1 MTISPELLKKVGG
14 VVVKPGGTPSPK
26 PQAPVPSNGATLD
39 VNKLNLNDGSLS
51 VISQPKKAITG
62 DAKKAIDAGKAT
74 AYNDYPTYKEA
85 TVLDKVDYALNPTT
99 GANKHTIGWFNALA
113 GTKALATLKDVTFGE
128 IAASREATEK
138 GIQKTQRIEQDS
150 LFPNANSTKMMDT
163 IVPTAEFNKLV
174 TAQVVARLQDDTPT
188 DKFIKGFAG
197 EMKKTAE
204 YYQRELEDRKLAKGN
219 DPKAESFVEK
229 VAEAAPSA
237 EMFAAVA
244 LATGGA
250 STLAGGGYLGGAI
263 ALSGKV
269 GLTVTEAAMEADNAR
284 DQILAGGGTEE
295 DAIKSFNE
303 VFGANIIL
311 IAATNKVDKIWDVDT
326 FKTLKQAA
334 LATGVAGIGEG
345 FQEGVQQIISNT
357 STGRPT
363 WEGVDE
369 AFLIGAVLGGGIK
382 GVTGVGGLSV
392 ENIKEELG
400 VKGKDKVLEEIF
412 NNPDIPQEK
421 KDAVKE
427 ILGNPSEETVQGIM
441 QDAFQ
446 DGSVQNFVNVQQQV
460 AEQKTAEEEEMFGIY
475 QQQVSAGIAP
485 NVIFQEISD
494 RTGIPV
500 EDIKST
506 IQELET
512 RPTEKDPI
520 AEIASQLTG
529 QANPITEKLETPED
543 KMKNLAEQTL
553 QEDEQTAPN
562 VIQDM
567 ENDAE
572 MQADWENNYKV
583 EYGDYNR
590 QETSLRGLEQRYTQR
605 AAKARVQAEISR
617 VQAQKTALKEEYKKN
632 NTEVTKADVE
642 KAQKEKN
649 PRKANR
655 VLNQVGKEKTSKVV
669 KNGKGV
675 VRVNR
680 ITDTKKVTKK
690 QLEKRAKAE
699 GSFLDLKKDPTD
711 LDTIDAIEQNQSDFV
726 IENNIVKLSDV
737 TESNPLDTTLKVGGL
752 TFRFNTEEFQ
762 DFVNGRSEE
771 ELRYFVKGDT
781 VYLIDTQYGDWNR
794 NSIVGRVEYFEP
806 QKSTLFQTS
815 SRNRFATQK
824 DIENA
829 FNNIPF
835 LKYIPVQRV
844 SEIKTPGGGSA
855 WGSYFEGLIK
865 YTENPKYGTIPHE
878 AFHAFV
884 DLILTPQ
891 DRQNLFDLA
900 RIEMRKD
907 GYASDMTNLQVEEYL
922 AERFED
928 YYIAKTEKSP
938 FRQWFDKIIDALKSL
953 VQSKKTI
960 NDYYNSVFDYET
972 GQLLKPNNEMM
983 PIRGDFVVAMNPQS
997 IEEAREIVD
1006 GAEISQPEKNF
1017 LMNILDNP
1025 AYAKKTDWEAFLE
1038 EVGIRTLQV
1047 EGKIQNGRVAL
1058 IERGNEEIGLP
1069 QDTKGFAYLIKTD
1082 VEHGANTSHGFTDGA
1097 DSIGWANVAN
1107 TDGYYQV
1114 KEIQKISNRILEPE
1128 LKNSKATPKQKEEIL
1143 ALNRNYMNAFV
1154 IGLRDMAANDFKVIK
1169 FPTVEK
1175 AKLVNPQ
1182 MSEEVAEKVY
1192 GKELSLALEKFTQ
1205 AEYED
1210 DGYGGNWVVYPSNGA
1225 KMIAQRF
1232 QTADVFEA
1240 IQQENLTTKILNRLG
1255 DRKTVSKTFISDL
1268 AKMPDIKA
1276 KEKEIINEVLKGEP
1290 ATINVEEFKQK
1301 VRAELLPLQLQNE
1314 IVKGTKSAVHDRV
1327 NKAFAYLESRS
1338 ITMEE
1343 DMGGGYYAVDV
1354 DGNPLEYDEMSP
1366 REREAMDVISADYER
1381 IQNDEMNTFI
1391 PNKYQRISLPM
1402 NIKGQVANYDEHV
1415 YVSPIETT
1423 AGEHHYP
1430 GVDNYFGH
1438 TRIEN
1443 MEGGETRRVIETQ
1456 TDLYQQDRL
1465 DASLDLPYEVRELR
1479 SIEGFRNL
1487 AQIGLDQGKSEQE
1500 VFDGMRKAKP
1510 SLFNGINSLYEVDQR
1525 IAFLKKQYAP
1535 QIEESAKKIARME
1548 QYGNPTAHFRMDRE
1562 EVKRAAKDGIKKL
1575 QFPTGITALKIEGH
1589 WDRYAPTSN
1598 TFPDHGWTMYVDQN
1612 DTFSGDLL
1620 PLRPTDLKAGLIV
1633 KDRYNMK
1640 WIVVYIK
1647 PTGEMVAVKYNK
1659 QFIEEA
1665 KEQDPD
1671 FEGTDFEVGQR
1682 HAQSI
1687 FDHIEEDPG
1696 SYYGAESFNIG
1707 AVKTS
1712 DEYKKNPLYKFYEGD
1727 QGKYLKNT
1735 FGAKEVTDAQGVTW
1749 FEIALTPE
1757 MAGRVEAFQKKTEE
1771 DKLMEEA
1778 RKYKTAE
1785 EFSRSVKDKIATEL
1799 VEPRQLKTTQIG
1811 GVDEEGVNY
1820 FVDKIKNNLP
1830 IEKLEVTPNFDG
1842 TYNIQNGHNRFEAYK
1857 KSGVKEI
1864 PVDVYVT
1871 KSQLTDIWNKANTKV
1886 SPLAEEARKY
1896 KSAEEFV
1903 RAMGANEYSE
1913 RNVVRKYL
1921 GTYSNSYFDFPKLSE
1936 HSVGKKLPETITV
1949 YRGVNATN
1957 PVDAKI
1963 GLHWTTD
1970 KEYAKQYGKNI
1981 QTITAPKSDFRVNT
1995 LVPSSKDFVY
2005 LPKGTPKSK
2014 VVLDNEIPTLTDIWN
2029 KANTKFQEKDMY
2041 DRMGELLL
2049 KIKGEA
2055 ARTMKKET
2063 LIERIAEEIDDDLK
2077 GGFYTPQI
2085 IRQELAKSAAL
2096 YEENPELAINIAKGL
2111 EDGPDN
2117 INYLALGRYVLYQ
2130 VTQQGRAE
2138 DQIDVI
2144 NNISKQARKAG
2155 QAISMLR
2162 GLLTIDS
2169 PNQYV
2174 NQLQSFKNDLARKNF
2189 KALFTRSK
2197 SVVVEDLV
2205 EDEVRK
2211 TKRKKSTK
2219 DLKEKLLKEKEFEL
2233 DSFLNALAC

>member
-1 MTISPELLKKVGG
+1 MLSPDLLKKVGG

-26 PQAPVPSNGATLD
+26 PPAPSNGETLD

-51 VISQPKKAITG
+51 VISAPKKQLTG
-62 DAKKAIDAGKAT
+62 ADKKAVESGKAD
-74 AYNDYPTYKEA
+74 AYNAPPTYTEPTILEK
-85 TVLDKVDYALNPTT
+85 TDYAINPLT

-113 GTKALATLKDVTFGE
+113 GTKALVTLKDIAKGE
-128 IAASREATEK
+128 LFATKEAVEK
-138 GIQKTQRIEQDS
+138 GVKTSQRIEQNNP
-150 LFPNANSTKMMDT
+150 FANANSTKLIDT
-163 IVPTAEFNKLV
+163 IAPTAEFQKLV
-174 TAQVVARLQDDTPT
+174 TAHVVAQLENDTPT
-188 DKFIKGFAG
+188 DKMIKNFAS
-197 EMKKTAE
+197 EMKKTAD
-204 YYQRELEDRKLAKGN
+204 YYQRELEDKKLSAGHN
-219 DPKAESFVEK
+219 PKAESFGEK

-250 STLAGGGYLGGAI
+250 SSLAGGGYLSAGI

-269 GLTVTEAAMEADNAR
+269 GMTVTEAAMEADSAR
-284 DQILAGGGTEE
+284 DQILQSGGTDEE
-295 DAIKSFNE
+295 AIKAFNE

-326 FKTLKQAA
+326 FNTLKEMAV
-334 LATGVAGIGEG
+334 ATGVAGVGEG

-369 AFLIGAVLGGGIK
+369 AFLIGAVLGGGVK
-382 GVTGVGGLSV
+382 GVTGAGGLTV
-392 ENIKEELG
+392 ENIKEEIG
-400 VKGKDKVLEEIF
+400 AKGKDKVLEEIM
-412 NNPDIPQEK
+412 NNPDIPQDK

-427 ILGNPSEETVQGIM
+427 ILSNPSEETVQGIM

-446 DGSVQNFVNVQQQV
+446 DGSVQQFVNVQQQE
-460 AEQKTAEEEEMFGIY
+460 AANKTAEEEEILGIY

-485 NVIFQEISD
+485 SVIYQEISD

-506 IQELET
+506 ISELES
-512 RPTEKDPI
+512 RPTAKDPVAQI
-520 AEIASQLTG
+520 AEQLLG
-529 QANPITEKLETPED
+529 QKVPDTQQPATEQDQIKG
-543 KMKNLAEQTL
+543 LAEQTL
-553 QEDEQTAPN
+553 QQDEATAPN
-562 VIQDM
+562 VIKDM

-572 MQADWENNYKV
+572 MQKDWENNYRV
-583 EYGDYNR
+583 EYGDFNR
-590 QETSLRGLEQRYTQR
+590 QETYLRGQEQRYTQR

-617 VQAQKTALKEEYKKN
+617 IQAQKTALQEEYVKN

-675 VRVNR
+675 VRINR

-699 GSFLDLKKDPTD
+699 GSFLDMKKDPTVFD
-711 LDTIDAIEQNQSDFV
+711 NMTNETIDH
-726 IENNIVKLSDV
+726 IENDNQFSNINGDV
-737 TESNPLDTTLKVGGL
+737 QQNPFETTISKDGVNYV
-752 TFRFNTEEFQ
+752 FKTEEYNAFINEAAPE
-762 DFVNGRSEE
+762 DI
-771 ELRYFVKGDT
+771 RYYQTGNE
-781 VYLIDTQYGDWNR
+781 VYLIDMGYGDWNR
-794 NSIVGRVEYFEP
+794 NSVIGRVEYFEQ

-835 LKYIPVQRV
+835 LKYVPVQRV

-855 WGSYFEGLIK
+855 WGSYFDGLIK

-884 DLILTPQ
+884 DLVLSQ
-891 DRQNLFDLA
+891 QERQNLFDLA

-907 GYASDMTNLQVEEYL
+907 GYGSDMTNLQIEEYL

-928 YYIAKTEKSP
+928 YYINKTEKSA
-938 FRQWFDKIIDALKSL
+938 FRQWFDKIIDSLKAL

-972 GQLLKPNNEMM
+972 GKLLKPNSEMK
-983 PIRGDFVVAMNPQS
+983 PISGDFVVAMNPES
-997 IEEAREIVD
+997 VDEAREIID
-1006 GAEISQPEKNF
+1006 GAEISQEEKNF

-1025 AYAKKTDWEAFLE
+1025 AYAKKTDWEAFKE
-1038 EVGIRTLQV
+1038 EVGVRTLQV

-1069 QDTKGFAYLIKTD
+1069 ENTPGFAYLIKTD

-1107 TDGYYQV
+1107 TNGYYQV

-1128 LKNSKATPKQKEEIL
+1128 LENAKVSPKQKEEIL
-1143 ALNRNYMNAFV
+1143 KLNKNYMNAFV
-1154 IGLRDMAANDFKVIK
+1154 IGLRDMAANNFKTIK

-1182 MSEEVAEKVY
+1182 MSDEVAEKVY
-1192 GKELSLALEKFTQ
+1192 GKELSLALEKFTN
-1205 AEYED
+1205 AEFED
-1210 DGYGGNWVVYPSNGA
+1210 DGYGGNWVVYPSNAA
-1225 KMIAQRF
+1225 KLIAHRF

-1255 DRKTVSKTFISDL
+1255 ERKTVSKTFISDL
-1268 AKMPDIKA
+1268 AKMPDIKQ
-1276 KEKEIINEVLKGEP
+1276 KEKDLINEVLKGEG

-1314 IVKGTKSAVHDRV
+1314 LAKGAKNTVHDKV
-1327 NKAFAYLESRS
+1327 NKAFAFLGTQG

-1343 DMGGGYYAVDV
+1343 DMGGGYYPVDT
-1354 DGNPLEYDEMSP
+1354 DGNPLEYDELS
-1366 REREAMDVISADYER
+1366 EEVQGAINVIAADYER
-1381 IQNDEMNTFI
+1381 IQNDELNTFI
-1391 PNKYQRISLPM
+1391 PNKYQRISLPKE
-1402 NIKGQVANYDEHV
+1402 IKGTVASYDEHV
-1415 YVSPIETT
+1415 YVSPIETS
-1423 AGEHHYP
+1423 AGDIHFS

-1443 MEGGETRRVIETQ
+1443 MEDKETRRVIETQ
-1456 TDLYQQDRL
+1456 TDLYQQDRV
-1465 DASLDLPYEVRELR
+1465 DSSLNLPYEVKELR
-1479 SIEGFRNL
+1479 SMEAFRNL

-1500 VFDGMRKAKP
+1500 VFDGMQKAKP

-1525 IAFLKKQYAP
+1525 IAFLKKQNAP
-1535 QIEESAKKIARME
+1535 QIEESSKKIKRVE
-1548 QYGNPTAHFRMDRE
+1548 QYGNPTAHYRMDRE
-1562 EVKRAAKDGIKKL
+1562 EIRRAAIDGVKKL

-1589 WDRYAPTSN
+1589 WDKYSGE
-1598 TFPDHGWTMYVDQN
+1598 HGWQAID
-1612 DTFSGDLL
+1612 
-1620 PLRPTDLKAGLIV
+1620 
-1633 KDRYNMK
+1633 
-1640 WIVVYIK
+1640 
-1647 PTGEMVAVKYNK
+1647 
-1659 QFIEEA
+1659 
-1665 KEQDPD
+1665 
-1671 FEGTDFEVGQR
+1671 
-1682 HAQSI
+1682 
-1687 FDHIEEDPG
+1687 
-1696 SYYGAESFNIG
+1696 GAEKEAQNGFPGVGYLPTKELTDKDIKTGQIIKDKRGYVWIIVSDKGDGAFVAMPYGKTFIKEGKEFLEGLDSDIATKSDYEIG
-1707 AVKTS
+1707 QAWAHEIDGHIDDDGDMGENFSIKTS
-1712 DEYKKNPLYKFYEGD
+1712 DEYKKSPIYKFYQND

-1735 FGAKEVTDAQGVTW
+1735 YSAKEVTDKQGQTW
-1749 FEIALTPE
+1749 FEVEIKPE
-1757 MAGRVEAFQKKTEE
+1757 MGGRVEAFQ
-1771 DKLMEEA
+1771 
-1778 RKYKTAE
+1778 
-1785 EFSRSVKDKIATEL
+1785 
-1799 VEPRQLKTTQIG
+1799 
-1811 GVDEEGVNY
+1811 
-1820 FVDKIKNNLP
+1820 
-1830 IEKLEVTPNFDG
+1830 
-1842 TYNIQNGHNRFEAYK
+1842 
-1857 KSGVKEI
+1857 
-1864 PVDVYVT
+1864 
-1871 KSQLTDIWNKANTKV
+1871 
-1886 SPLAEEARKY
+1886 
-1896 KSAEEFV
+1896 
-1903 RAMGANEYSE
+1903 
-1913 RNVVRKYL
+1913 
-1921 GTYSNSYFDFPKLSE
+1921 
-1936 HSVGKKLPETITV
+1936 
-1949 YRGVNATN
+1949 
-1957 PVDAKI
+1957 
-1963 GLHWTTD
+1963 
-1970 KEYAKQYGKNI
+1970 
-1981 QTITAPKSDFRVNT
+1981 
-1995 LVPSSKDFVY
+1995 
-2005 LPKGTPKSK
+2005 
-2014 VVLDNEIPTLTDIWN
+2014 
-2029 KANTKFQEKDMY
+2029 EKDVF

-2063 LIERIAEEIDDDLK
+2063 LIERIGAEIEEDLK

-2085 IRQELAKSAAL
+2085 IKQELAKAAAL
-2096 YEENPELAINIAKGL
+2096 YEENPELATNIAKGI
-2111 EDGPDN
+2111 EEGPDN

-2130 VTQQGRAE
+2130 VTQQGKAQ
-2138 DQIDVI
+2138 DQIDII
-2144 NNISKQARKAG
+2144 NNISKEARKAG
-2155 QAISMLR
+2155 QSISMLR
-2162 GLLTIDS
+2162 GLLTVDS
-2169 PNQYV
+2169 PNQFI
-2174 NQLQSFKNDLARKNF
+2174 NQLQAFKNDLAKKNF